1 MVVTSTTPDLLTYGL
16 TSAAAA
22 GPVGVL
28 LLCAVIWFAKRD
40 AKREDR
46 EREDRVKLT
55 MALAASTAALIEQRK
70 ESETLRS
77 NLKEY
82 RADHKEIMDA
92 LRAIDRKVG

>member
-1 MVVTSTTPDLLTYGL
+1 MVVASTTPDLLTYGL

-46 EREDRVKLT
+46 EREDRTKLT

-77 NLKEY
+77 NLTEY